1 MYPYNQAREMLQRNT
16 DDFFTVTTLAE
27 LDLDPDKSM
36 IIKMAMAESGD
47 INDEE
52 IFLRYASLCDWQLDH
67 PAHVSMHVTMTN
79 GIAMQIDLPGN
90 FPCMIYDRTI
100 YKEISSPLP
109 RKNNAQLALKLGVTK
124 RQASKMRRRGQ
135 L

>member
-1 MYPYNQAREMLQRNT
+1 MYLYNQAREMLQRNT
-16 DDFFTVTTLAE
+16 DDFFTITTLAE

-36 IIKMAMAESGD
+36 IIKVAMAESGH
-47 INDEE
+47 INDEK
-52 IFLRYASLCDWQLDH
+52 IFLRYADLCDWQLDH

-90 FPCMIYDRTI
+90 FPCMIYDRSAH
-100 YKEISSPLP
+100 KEIPSPPP
-109 RKNNAQLALKLGVTK
+109 RKTNTQFAIELGVTK